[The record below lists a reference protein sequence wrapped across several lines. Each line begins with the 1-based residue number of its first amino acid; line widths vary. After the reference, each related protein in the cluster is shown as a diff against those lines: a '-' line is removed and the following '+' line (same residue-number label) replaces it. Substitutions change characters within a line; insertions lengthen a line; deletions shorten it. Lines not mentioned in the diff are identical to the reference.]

1 MRMNVDD
8 FPDRHRGTE
17 AQRNGREVAPVTTEV
32 ETPCLCAS
40 VVRKSVLR
48 GGCLWLLVGLV
59 ALAAC
64 GGPPPSETGEE
75 SLVIAVIP
83 KGTSHSFW
91 KAIHAGAAKASQELG
106 VEILWKGPAREDDRE
121 AQIAEVE
128 NFVSRRVSGIVL
140 APTDDKA
147 LRVPVRNAAA
157 SGIPV
162 LIIDSDLDSEDYV
175 SFVATDNYE
184 GGRLAAERMVE
195 TLGGGGRVLMLRYME
210 GSAST
215 MKREQGF
222 VDGLAGVAGIEVV
235 SSNQYAG
242 ATAETAYQ
250 ASENL
255 LARFRTAEGTLE
267 IEGIYCPNESS
278 AFGMLRAL
286 QDVGLAGKVKLVGFD
301 ASEQMV
307 RALGA
312 GEFDALVLQDPVNMA
327 YLGVKTLVTHLR
339 GETVPKRIDTG
350 VTLATR
356 DNMND
361 PEIASLLSPDVD
373 RWLR

>member
-1 MRMNVDD
+1 MR
-8 FPDRHRGTE
+8 FSWRFLPIG
-17 AQRNGREVAPVTTEV
+17 
-32 ETPCLCAS
+32 
-40 VVRKSVLR
+40 
-48 GGCLWLLVGLV
+48 LL
-59 ALAAC
+59 ALALSGC
-64 GGPPPSETGEE
+64 GGSAPDDKGEKDVE
-75 SLVIAVIP
+75 RLVIAVIP

-91 KAIHAGAAKASQELG
+91 KAIHAGAAKAATELG

-147 LRVPVRNAAA
+147 LRLPVRNAVAN
-157 SGIPV
+157 GIPV
-162 LIIDSDLDSEDYV
+162 LIIDSDLDSDDTV

-195 TLGGGGRVLMLRYME
+195 TLSGRGRVMVLRYME

-222 VDGLAGVAGIEVV
+222 LDAVESAPGIEIV

-255 LARFRTAEGTLE
+255 LARFRTPEGELQVD
-267 IEGIYCPNESS
+267 GIYCPNESS

-286 QDVGLAGKVKLVGFD
+286 QDAGIAGEVKLIGFD

-307 RALGA
+307 RALEE

-327 YLGVKTLVTHLR
+327 YLGVADSR
-339 GETVPKRIDTG
+339 RPSAR
-350 VTLATR
+350 R
-356 DNMND
+356 DR
-361 PEIASLLSPDVD
+361 PGAHRHGGAP
-373 RWLR
+373 RHA